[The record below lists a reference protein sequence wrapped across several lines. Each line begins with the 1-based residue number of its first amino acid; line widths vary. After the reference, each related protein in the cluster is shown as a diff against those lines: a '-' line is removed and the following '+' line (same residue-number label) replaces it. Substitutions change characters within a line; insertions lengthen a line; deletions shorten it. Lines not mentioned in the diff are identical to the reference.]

1 MARKKTD
8 PKLLAPFRHQSHRRP
23 VTRREFLA
31 QGFLTGSAYVAM
43 PAILSLLTQPKTAL
57 AQMSCALGGGTGNI
71 PFLCFD
77 LAGGANIAGSNALVG
92 LQGQMDELSLDGY
105 RMLGLPESMTPQV
118 LGPAVF
124 NEEFGLKFHS
134 DSALLR
140 GMLARTSPTTRDNVN
155 GVVIAA
161 RSANDTGNNPHNPV
175 YGINRAGAS
184 GGLLELVG
192 TEATDSGG
200 NSAVSMDSFDPSKRP
215 TKIDRPS
222 DARGLVDT
230 GEMVN
235 MLGTTG
241 AGDVMQ
247 AVEDISKDKIVQ
259 MAEAQ
264 GVSDTVTCAYEQ
276 SRQLIVDFG
285 DPNALD
291 PLLDPDIA
299 AGDPLDPTVIPIFA
313 GQAEVDSDSHYRKTA
328 SVMKLVVEGKAGAGT
343 IEFGGYDYHNSTR
356 ATGEIRD
363 ELAGES
369 IGAALE
375 FAARRNQDLMIYV
388 FSDGSVFS
396 NGQIDNSGAGR
407 GKGVW
412 TGDNSSTA
420 ASLILVYGKDGRPPL
435 RNTEHQI
442 GLYRSGGSV
451 ETSATAGPTAQIS
464 NSPEQL
470 AEAIVLN
477 YLALHGREGE
487 YAAIMNNAPKLSG
500 TAAELDQLIGFTNIR
515 APGV

>member
-1 MARKKTD
+1 MTRRKSD
-8 PKLLAPFRHQSHRRP
+8 PTVLAPLRHNSHRRP

-43 PAILSLLTQPKTAL
+43 PAVLSLLTQPRSAL
-57 AQMSCALGGGTGNI
+57 AAMDCALGGGTGNI

-77 LAGGANIAGSNALVG
+77 LAGGANIAGSNAMVG
-92 LQGQMDELSLDGY
+92 TTAQMAPLSLSGY
-105 RMLGLPESMTPQV
+105 RMLGLPEELTPGRIV
-118 LGPAVF
+118 GPAF
-124 NEEFGLKFHS
+124 NDEFGLKFHP
-134 DSALLR
+134 DSAMLR
-140 GMLARTSPTTRDNVN
+140 GMLARTSATTRANVN

-161 RSANDTGNNPHNPV
+161 RSANDTGNNPHNPI
-175 YGINRAGAS
+175 YGINKAGAS

-192 TEATDSGG
+192 TEASDSGG
-200 NSAVSMDSFDPSKRP
+200 NSLAPMDMIDPSKRP

-247 AVEDISKDKIVQ
+247 AIEDISKDKIAL
-259 MAEAQ
+259 MAEEEA
-264 GVSDTVTCAYEQ
+264 VSDVVTCAYEQ

-285 DPNALD
+285 DPDALD
-291 PLLDPDIA
+291 PLLDKDIA
-299 AGDPLDPTVIPIFA
+299 AGDPLDPTLIPIFA
-313 GQAEVDSDSHYRKTA
+313 DANEVNGTSHYRKTA

-356 ATGEIRD
+356 TTGEQRD

-396 NGQIDNSGAGR
+396 NGQVDNSV

-435 RNTEHQI
+435 RNADNQI
-442 GLYRSGGSV
+442 GIYRDSGSV
-451 ETSATAGPTAQIS
+451 ETSHSLPSVQIS
-464 NSPEQL
+464 NSPELL

-477 YLALHGREGE
+477 YLALHGREGD
-487 YAAIMNNAPKLSG
+487 YASVMNNAPKLAGS
-500 TAAELDQLIGFTNIR
+500 AAELDQLIGFTNIR

>member
-1 MARKKTD
+1 M
-8 PKLLAPFRHQSHRRP
+8 
-23 VTRREFLA
+23 
-31 QGFLTGSAYVAM
+31 
-43 PAILSLLTQPKTAL
+43 
-57 AQMSCALGGGTGNI
+57 
-71 PFLCFD
+71 
-77 LAGGANIAGSNALVG
+77 
-92 LQGQMDELSLDGY
+92 
-105 RMLGLPESMTPQV
+105 
-118 LGPAVF
+118 
-124 NEEFGLKFHS
+124 
-134 DSALLR
+134 LR
-140 GMLARTSPTTRDNVN
+140 GMLARTSATTRANVN

-161 RSANDTGNNPHNPV
+161 RSANDTGNNPHNPI
-175 YGINRAGAS
+175 YGINKAGAS

-192 TEATDSGG
+192 TDPSESGG
-200 NSAVSMDSFDPSKRP
+200 NSLAPMDQIDPSKRP
-215 TKIDRPS
+215 TKVDRPS

-235 MLGTTG
+235 MLGSTG
-241 AGDVMQ
+241 AGHVMQ
-247 AVEDISKDKIVQ
+247 AVEDISKDKIAL
-259 MAEAQ
+259 MAEDQ
-264 GVSDTVTCAYEQ
+264 GVSDVVTCAYEQ
-276 SRQLIVDFG
+276 SRQLVVDFG

-291 PLLDPDIA
+291 PLLDADIA
-299 AGDPLDPTVIPIFA
+299 AGDPADPTLIPIFTD
-313 GQAEVDSDSHYRKTA
+313 GNEINGNSHYRKTA

-356 ATGEIRD
+356 ATGEQRD

-375 FAARRNQDLMIYV
+375 YAARRNQDLMIYV

-396 NGQIDNSGAGR
+396 NGQVDNSAAGG

-442 GLYRSGGSV
+442 GLFRDSGSV
-451 ETSATAGPTAQIS
+451 ETSHPGTSVQIS

-477 YLALHGREGE
+477 YLALHGREGD
-487 YAAIMNNAPKLSG
+487 YASVMGGSPKLSG
-500 TAAELDQLIGFTNIR
+500 NLDEIIGFTNIQ